1 MKEASL
7 GYPGEGSIRTYV
19 VSREKLVPIGFL
31 TVGISVKEIGD
42 SLLNSS

>member
-7 GYPGEGSIRTYV
+7 GYPGEDSIRTYV
-19 VSREKLVPIGFL
+19 VSRENLVSIGFL
-31 TVGISVKEIGD
+31 AVGNPVKEIGE